1 MNLNVV
7 LAAALTVG
15 ATFSSQAT
23 VVPASPAST
32 FTVTTDS
39 YANSTGGGEGADV
52 GLSLTAGESFT
63 VSTDAVQIWHG
74 AGWWDGNYAM
84 LTSNADGAETSAYAP
99 WLPGIGTVNVGT
111 LVADINGDYR
121 VIGAGT
127 KSFSAWQTGELFFH
141 YADINFG
148 DNSGVVQSTVT
159 TAAAVPEPANM
170 ALLLAGLGLVG
181 VAARRRSASQK

>member
-1 MNLNVV
+1 MNPNIV
-7 LAAALTVG
+7 LAAALTLG
-15 ATFSSQAT
+15 ATFSTQAA
-23 VVPASPAST
+23 VHPVPSDT

-63 VSTDAVQIWHG
+63 VSTDAGQIWHG
-74 AGWWDGNYAM
+74 AGWWDGNYDM
-84 LTSNADGAETSAYAP
+84 LTSNADGAGTAAYAP
-99 WLPGIGTVNVGT
+99 WLPGIGIVNVGT

-141 YADINFG
+141 YADINYG
-148 DNSGVVQSTVT
+148 DNSGVVTSVVT

-170 ALLLAGLGLVG
+170 ALLLAGLGLMG
-181 VAARRRSASQK
+181 VVARRRSASK